1 MLRFRE
7 KTWETQLFV
16 RVRLPLSNRICES
29 EAEEFSEKAI
39 RGFLRLT
46 SYTATTAAYTGH
58 IGIPLVQWLEKPVI
72 QHDFFLLVAQVV
84 KATQQLQRSG
94 LPWNRVIWDVHR
106 VYITETTKELQFL
119 YLPMEGITQPPDLLA
134 FLEQIVYSV
143 KLAPS
148 QDSGFLSNFIYFIKE
163 MPNYSVE
170 KIETYLRREAGP
182 VMQLLDRSCPLEA
195 PYAASPYAAPP
206 YAAPPYDATQR
217 IHQPGATEL
226 LTEETK
232 TVCLA
237 NDQAATTE
245 LLTPSN
251 TVLLH
256 DPATT
261 RLQQTSALRFPTLTR
276 CKTGE
281 TISVNK
287 AVFRVGK
294 ERSYVDYFVA
304 DNDAVSRSH
313 MDLITRDGRYYA
325 VDKNSCNKT
334 YCNGTQLAVNQEYE
348 VHDGD
353 HLTLAN
359 EEFIFHI

>member
-16 RVRLPLSNRICES
+16 KVRLPLSNRICES
-29 EAEEFSEKAI
+29 EAVQFSEKAI

-94 LPWNRVIWDVHR
+94 LPWNRVVWDIHR
-106 VYITETTKELQFL
+106 VYITETTKEMQFL
-119 YLPMEGITQPPDLLA
+119 YLPMEGITQPADLLA

-148 QDSGFLSNFIYFIKE
+148 QDSSFLSNFIYFIKE
-163 MPNYSVE
+163 LPSYSAE
-170 KIETYLRREAGP
+170 KIEAYLRREAGP
-182 VMQLLDRSCPLEA
+182 ALQLLNQSCRCEESCVPSHDTMQ
-195 PYAASPYAAPP
+195 Y
-206 YAAPPYDATQR
+206 
-217 IHQPGATEL
+217 IVQPGATEL
-226 LTEETK
+226 LTEEAK
-232 TVCLA
+232 TVCLTA
-237 NDQAATTE
+237 GQVGQTA

-256 DPATT
+256 DSATT
-261 RLQQTSALRFPTLTR
+261 HLQQGSAQGFPTLTR

-281 TISVNK
+281 TIYVNK
-287 AVFRVGK
+287 AVFRLGK

-313 MDLITRDGRYYA
+313 MDLITREGRYYA
-325 VDKNSCNKT
+325 VDLNSCNKT

-348 VHDGD
+348 VRDGD

>member
-16 RVRLPLSNRICES
+16 KVRLPLSNRICES
-29 EAEEFSEKAI
+29 EAVQFSEKAI

-94 LPWNRVIWDVHR
+94 LPWNRVVWDIHR
-106 VYITETTKELQFL
+106 VYITETTKEMQFL
-119 YLPMEGITQPPDLLA
+119 YLPMEGITQPADLLA

-148 QDSGFLSNFIYFIKE
+148 QDSSFLSNFIYFIKE
-163 MPNYSVE
+163 LPSYSAE
-170 KIETYLRREAGP
+170 KIEAYLRREAGP
-182 VMQLLDRSCPLEA
+182 VLQLLDQSCRCEEPCA
-195 PYAASPYAAPP
+195 PSHDTMQY
-206 YAAPPYDATQR
+206 
-217 IHQPGATEL
+217 IVQPGATEL
-226 LTEETK
+226 LTEEAK
-232 TVCLA
+232 TVCLTA
-237 NDQAATTE
+237 DQVGQTA

-256 DPATT
+256 DSATT
-261 RLQQTSALRFPTLTR
+261 HLQQGSAQGFPTLTR

-281 TISVNK
+281 TIYVNK
-287 AVFRVGK
+287 AVFRLGK

-313 MDLITRDGRYYA
+313 MDLITREGRYYA
-325 VDKNSCNKT
+325 VDLNSCNKT

-359 EEFIFHI
+359 EEFIFHT